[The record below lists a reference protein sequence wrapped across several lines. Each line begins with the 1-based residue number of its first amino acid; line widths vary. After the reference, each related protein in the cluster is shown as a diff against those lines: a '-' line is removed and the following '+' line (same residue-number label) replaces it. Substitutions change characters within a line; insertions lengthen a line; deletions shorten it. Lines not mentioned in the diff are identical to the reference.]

1 MTKARS
7 GPASFG
13 FRREGTRLVADDT
26 EAPIRRR
33 IFELF
38 AEHQRKKT
46 VAEILSAE
54 GITTRN
60 GSPFTGQTIGRL
72 LQDET
77 VTGVDG
83 RVEALVSQELFDQ
96 CQAILTTQRASGGA
110 HRKVVHLFSG
120 LVFCE
125 CGQKMY
131 VPSATQKYVCS
142 GCRRKIPID
151 DLEAVFCSQVANATL
166 TSNTAALLRKLMTTW
181 DAIPFEDKRKIV
193 ESVTDRIAVGDKT
206 ITCSLVSL

>member
-7 GPASFG
+7 GPAGFG

-72 LQDET
+72 LQDKK
-77 VTGVDG
+77 VTGVPG
-83 RVEALVSQELFDQ
+83 EVEALISQELFDQ
-96 CQAILTTQRASGGA
+96 CQAILTEQQASGGA

-120 LVFCE
+120 LVFCT

-131 VPSATQKYVCS
+131 VPSSTQKYVCS
-142 GCRRKIPID
+142 DCRRKIPTD
-151 DLEAVFCSQVANATL
+151 DLEAIFCNQLRDANL
-166 TSNTAALLRKLMTTW
+166 TSDITMRLSKLVTEWET
-181 DAIPFEDKRKIV
+181 ISFEDKRKIV
-193 ESVTDRIAVGDKT
+193 ESVTNRIAIGDKT
-206 ITCSLVSL
+206 ITCLFFSL